1 MQFSPYDYRLYL
13 KKCFFSIQN
22 FLYSAGRR
30 TAPASRCTAGGA
42 HEWSE
47 DAKHDDGFRLRD
59 LFRELKEAPEY
70 GLRLNQFFQDRSF
83 QRQQERNF
91 DQLLGKW
98 IILARKTPGWN
109 EGEFLELGKAI
120 IQSLRDAYWRACKVD
135 VEAVHRKMDK
145 DDRAH
150 DKFFQH
156 VTDQLSEREKYRNRY
171 GATFFAGR
179 AGTFAQ
185 SGPGIQSTRSQRPP
199 YGNYGP
205 SPTYRQLCYNCRSP
219 EHIIKDCPYK
229 RSSLPD
235 FRQRAAGSA
244 FQGAKTL

>member
-1 MQFSPYDYRLYL
+1 MEMWAVWDDEPGKEHPFPHQQLDYFRVDVEDMGVVEGSGGLEFIALEGGRPLPPDAQPVVPTSGVKIDPYEPITWPGY
-13 KKCFFSIQN
+13 I
-22 FLYSAGRR
+22 
-30 TAPASRCTAGGA
+30 
-42 HEWSE
+42 
-47 DAKHDDGFRLRD
+47 DAKHDDGFRLKD

-150 DKFFQH
+150 NKFFQH

-179 AGTFAQ
+179 AGTFA
-185 SGPGIQSTRSQRPP
+185 
-199 YGNYGP
+199 
-205 SPTYRQLCYNCRSP
+205 L
-219 EHIIKDCPYK
+219 
-229 RSSLPD
+229 
-235 FRQRAAGSA
+235 F
-244 FQGAKTL
+244 F